1 MKTVSIRELHERT
14 GSLVR
19 EAGRLGGLIVTE
31 RGSPVARIEPAGKNP
46 PANPFRGRKLMPAYA
61 RLLRTGRLGAGTDST
76 RIVSDS
82 RDDR

>member
-1 MKTVSIRELHERT
+1 MKTISIRELHERT
-14 GSLVR
+14 GALVR

-31 RGSPVARIEPAGKNP
+31 RGSPVARIGPAGSNP
-46 PANPFRGRKLMPAYA
+46 RTNPFRGRKLMPAYA

-76 RIVSDS
+76 RIVSDG